1 VECGR
6 ADIVSS
12 DESESGFVQ
21 LEKEGNKEEREER
34 EVKMRDERTR

>member
-1 VECGR
+1 MECGR

-21 LEKEGNKEEREER
+21 LKEDNKKE
-34 EVKMRDERTR
+34 T